1 MREMLHNEA
10 RELLVAAYEKNHNAE
25 AIAKAYSVSK
35 WTVYH
40 LAEQKRKTGSV
51 ELRTNQRGR
60 KPVLTSKNL
69 EHIRQ
74 CIDEMP
80 DITINELR
88 EKLGL
93 KASISTV
100 QRAIKKLGY
109 TFKKKTLHAS
119 ERERVRCAGKTFTME
134 RKNNV

>member
-1 MREMLHNEA
+1 MRAMLHNEA
-10 RELLVAAYEKNHNAE
+10 RELLMAAYEKNHNAE
-25 AIAKAYSVSK
+25 AIAKAYAVSK

-51 ELRTNQRGR
+51 ALRTSQRGR

-69 EHIRQ
+69 ERIRQ

-93 KASISTV
+93 KASFSTV
-100 QRAIKKLGY
+100 QRAIQKLGY
-109 TFKKKTLHAS
+109 TFKKKTLYAS
-119 ERERVRCAGKTFTME
+119 ERDRVRCAGKTRTME
-134 RKNNV
+134 GKNNV